1 MFKQISDS
9 CIKCGKC
16 IPTCTIHSV
25 NQDEV
30 TSPRGFLDLL
40 GAYKRGDLE
49 LDKNAKNIFESCFLC
64 TNCVEICPNSLPV
77 DTMIENIR
85 FELAKKFGISWW
97 KKLAFWLLRHR
108 FILDISAKFGYVFQT
123 CGFKKQNDS
132 MRARVSIP
140 MIKKGRLLPSLRK
153 TTFLNSN
160 ADFIDNGGEF
170 SIGIFIGCLAN
181 YSYTNI
187 GFSLLEI
194 LKELKINVNLMKKQK
209 CCGAPSYFTGDF
221 KSVEILAKFNI
232 EYFEQ
237 ILKTCKA
244 IIIPEATCSAM
255 IRVDYEHF
263 FKDES
268 WRKRAK
274 ELSKKVYLATD
285 FLANHTNLAQKLAQK
300 PKQNL
305 SVTYHDPC
313 HARKMQGIFKEPRML
328 LKQNYNIIEMSNSN
342 ACCGFGGVTIQ
353 TQKYHL
359 AQNVGQKK
367 AEMIDLTNAN
377 FISAEC
383 SACKMQISNSLVQN
397 DSKVDFQ
404 NPLELIAKALK

>member
-1 MFKQISDS
+1 MFKEISDL

-16 IPTCTIHSV
+16 IPTCTIHGA
-25 NQDEV
+25 NKDEV

-49 LDKNAKNIFESCFLC
+49 LDKNAKDIFESCFLC
-64 TNCVEICPNSLPV
+64 TNCVEICPNSLPI

-85 FELAKKFGISWW
+85 FEIAKKFGISWW

-108 FILDISAKFGYVFQT
+108 FVLDILAKFGYVFQT

-132 MRARVSIP
+132 MSPRISFP
-140 MIKKGRLLPSLRK
+140 MLKKDRLLPKLTK
-153 TTFLNSN
+153 TTFLNAN
-160 ADFIDNGGEF
+160 PDFIDNGGDF
-170 SIGIFIGCLAN
+170 CVGVFIGCLAN
-181 YSYTNI
+181 YSYDNI
-187 GFSLLEI
+187 GNSLLEI

-221 KSVEILAKFNI
+221 KSVEVLAKFNI
-232 EYFEQ
+232 EYFEE
-237 ILKTCKA
+237 ILKTTKA
-244 IIIPEATCSAM
+244 IIIPEATCSGM

-268 WRKRAK
+268 WKKRAK

-285 FLANHTNLAQKLAQK
+285 FLANHTNLAQILQTK
-300 PKQNL
+300 PKQNQ
-305 SVTYHDPC
+305 SITYHDPC
-313 HARKMQGIFKEPRML
+313 HARKMQGVFKEPRL
-328 LKQNYNIIEMSNSN
+328 LLEQNYQLIEMSDSN
-342 ACCGFGGVTIQ
+342 ECCGFGGVTIQ

-359 AQNVGQKK
+359 AQNVGKKK
-367 AEMIDLTNAN
+367 AKMINLTNAN

-383 SACKMQISNSLVQN
+383 SACKMQISSSLNQEQ
-397 DSKVDFQ
+397 SKVIFQ
-404 NPLELIAKALK
+404 NPIELIAKALK